1 MNLELFDKE
10 FQSVII
16 NDYHNQFTPL
26 VTKNTYV

>member
-16 NDYHNQFTPL
+16 NAQQFTPL
-26 VTKNTYV
+26 VTKNMYV